1 MKKLL
6 SNPGFESI
14 FALSLVAIIG
24 LPPLVSAQDKN
35 KDPEKIVSK
44 RIEVRIKNGD
54 TTVNGK
60 NIKELK
66 GKDRDEALSFLPGTD
81 GAHFS
86 FRDGDNK
93 RRVIIK
99 RKGKGDDKD
108 VIIERSDLNNGDIR
122 FFSDNDVLVTDSL
135 AKNIDIKIKKLGDP
149 AMAFNY
155 RGDDVMIA
163 PRFRTYSMTRRPFD
177 RFNSRNTQSFNYS
190 NVDNEGISTN
200 ISYKVTD
207 APKEESVKPA
217 KAEANG
223 LDLKSISLAPD
234 FSTGSTTLSFTLDS
248 KTAAEVTFKN
258 SDNKVLWTGK
268 ATDGKFTKA
277 FSLPLNGAYYLTVKQ
292 GSKSVT
298 KRIVKED

>member
-44 RIEVRIKNGD
+44 RIEVRIKDGD

-60 NIKELK
+60 NIKDLK
-66 GKDRDEALSFLPGTD
+66 GKDRDEALSFLPDTD

-99 RKGKGDDKD
+99 RKGKDDDKD

-135 AKNIDIKIKKLGDP
+135 AKNIDIKIKRLGDP
-149 AMAFNY
+149 AMAFDYRRNWINGSPEYTSLRSVRLPYNY
-155 RGDDVMIA
+155 NR
-163 PRFRTYSMTRRPFD
+163 
-177 RFNSRNTQSFNYS
+177 RNTQSFNYS
-190 NVDNEGISTN
+190 NVDDEGISTN

-207 APKEESVKPA
+207 APNATNPKTGNP
-217 KAEANG
+217 EANI
-223 LDLKSISLAPD
+223 LNLESIYLTPNFA
-234 FSTGSTTLSFTLDS
+234 TGNTLLSFTLDS
-248 KTAAEVTFKN
+248 KTAAEVTFKK